1 MASRNDTTEREY
13 AMTSTAERGHR
24 IEQRG
29 SRWFRRPF
37 QIIRANLGA
46 YLALNAMAYGL
57 FLVGMGVG
65 LLRPELTGANTAS
78 LQQDGTAEM
87 VTWAMSST
95 WLFSLTILAVNTVWL
110 SLAHVLLPSA
120 IVPFG
125 GIAVFAYWAL
135 YTGVTLAPVNEVTAL
150 TMIPHSLT
158 VLIEFQAYVLVLLG
172 AYRLG
177 MSWLRPGTVGART
190 RRQGYVRGLR
200 QVGWLGLPAL
210 ALLVVGAIYEAV
222 EIIHLVPL
230 LLP

>member
-1 MASRNDTTEREY
+1 
-13 AMTSTAERGHR
+13 MTSTAEHGYR
-24 IEQRG
+24 IEQRGGG

-37 QIIRANLGA
+37 QIIQANLRA

-65 LLRPELTGANTAS
+65 LLRPELTGANVVS
-78 LQQDGTAEM
+78 LEQDGTSEL
-87 VTWAMSST
+87 VTWAMSSA
-95 WLFSLTILAVNTVWL
+95 WLFSLIILAVNVIGL

-125 GIAVFAYWAL
+125 GIAVFAYWAFD
-135 YTGVTLAPVNEVTAL
+135 TGVTLAPVNEVTAL

-158 VLIEFQAYVLVLLG
+158 VLVEFQAYVLVLLG

-177 MSWLRPGTVGART
+177 MSWLRPRTVGARN
-190 RRQGYVRGLR
+190 RRQGYVHGLR
-200 QVGWLGLPAL
+200 QVGWLSLPAL
-210 ALLVVGAIYEAV
+210 ALLVVGAIYEAL

-230 LLP
+230 LLS

>member
-1 MASRNDTTEREY
+1 
-13 AMTSTAERGHR
+13 MTSTAEQEYRT
-24 IEQRG
+24 EQRGGG

-37 QIIRANLGA
+37 RIIRANLGA
-46 YLALNAMAYGL
+46 YLALNALAYGL

-65 LLRPELTGANTAS
+65 LLRPELAGTNIAA
-78 LQQDGTAEM
+78 LQQDGTLEL
-87 VTWAMSST
+87 VTWAMSSV
-95 WLFSLTILAVNTVWL
+95 WLFSLIILVVNAVGL
-110 SLAHVLLPSA
+110 SLVHVLLPSA

-125 GIAVFAYWAL
+125 GIAVFAYWAFD
-135 YTGVTLAPVNEVTAL
+135 TGVTLAPVNEVAAL

-177 MSWLRPGTVGART
+177 MSWLRPRAVGARN

-200 QVGWLGLPAL
+200 EVGRLSLPAL

-230 LLP
+230 LLS

>member
-1 MASRNDTTEREY
+1 M
-13 AMTSTAERGHR
+13 
-24 IEQRG
+24 
-29 SRWFRRPF
+29 
-37 QIIRANLGA
+37 IRANLGA

-65 LLRPELTGANTAS
+65 LLRPELTAANAVS
-78 LQQDGTAEM
+78 LQQDGTLEL

-95 WLFSLTILAVNTVWL
+95 WLFSLIILAVNTVGL
-110 SLAHVLLPSA
+110 SLVHVLLPSA

-125 GIAVFAYWAL
+125 GIAVFAFWTFD
-135 YTGVTLAPVNEVTAL
+135 TGVTLAPINEVAAL

-190 RRQGYVRGLR
+190 RRQGYVHGLR
-200 QVGWLGLPAL
+200 QVGRLSPPAL

-230 LLP
+230 LLS